1 VFEIVAVFAALTM
14 GLGTFLTK
22 GITTQIP
29 FLTTLGPLFLFNC
42 LFTLPIAFVQGG
54 DWVVFE
60 PKILTLHVSA
70 ALASVIAGYFI
81 FVIIKRSS
89 ASISSISSTLSP
101 AVALVLAPIW
111 LGTSVSALQ
120 VVAVIAL
127 IAASLYPIRSSIP
140 GLRLGKT
147 IFFTLSAAITS
158 GFVSVNV
165 AVLGSEGI
173 SVSETF
179 IVRQALAGLICLA
192 IFPPRG
198 LTKNDLFKLIQR
210 ASLIS
215 VGSIASVYALQGGE
229 IILMVSI
236 LATVSLWVLLFESL
250 SYKSIPDRSTIIA
263 AVIAIVGI
271 VSLRFIS

>member
-1 VFEIVAVFAALTM
+1 MFELVAVFAAFTM

-29 FLTTLGPLFLFNC
+29 FLTRLGPLFLLNC
-42 LFTLPIAFVQGG
+42 LFTLPIAFVQRG

-60 PKILTLHVSA
+60 PKILALHLSA
-70 ALASVIAGYFI
+70 AITSAIAGYFI
-81 FVIIKRSS
+81 FGIIKRSS

-140 GLRLGKT
+140 GLRLGTT
-147 IFFTLSAAITS
+147 ILLTLSAALAA
-158 GFVSVNV
+158 GFVSVNI
-165 AVLGSEGI
+165 AVLGAEGI

-179 IVRQALAGLICLA
+179 IVRQILAGLICLA
-192 IFPPRG
+192 IFPPKG
-198 LTKNDLFKLIQR
+198 LTKNDLFKLVQR
-210 ASLIS
+210 ASLIA
-215 VGSIASVYALQGGE
+215 VGSIASIYAIQGGE

-236 LATVSLWVLLFESL
+236 LATVSLWVLLFESF
-250 SYKSIPDRSTIIA
+250 SHKSIPDRSTIIA
-263 AVIAIVGI
+263 AVIAVVGI
-271 VSLRFIS
+271 ISLRFVS

>member
-1 VFEIVAVFAALTM
+1 MFELVAVFAAFTM

-29 FLTTLGPLFLFNC
+29 FLTTLGPLFLLNC
-42 LFTLPIAFVQGG
+42 LFTLPIAFIQRG

-60 PKILTLHVSA
+60 PKILALHVSA
-70 ALASVIAGYFI
+70 AITSAIAGYFI
-81 FVIIKRSS
+81 FGIIKRSS

-140 GLRLGKT
+140 GLRLGTT
-147 IFFTLSAAITS
+147 IFFTLSAALAA
-158 GFVSVNV
+158 GFVSVNI
-165 AVLGSEGI
+165 AVLGAEGI

-179 IVRQALAGLICLA
+179 IVRQILAGLICLA
-192 IFPPRG
+192 IFPPKG
-198 LTKNDLFKLIQR
+198 LTKNDLFKLVQR
-210 ASLIS
+210 TSLIA
-215 VGSIASVYALQGGE
+215 VGSIASVYAIQGGE

-236 LATVSLWVLLFESL
+236 LATVSLWVLLFESF

-263 AVIAIVGI
+263 AVIAVAGI
-271 VSLRFIS
+271 ISLRFVS

>member
-1 VFEIVAVFAALTM
+1 VFEIVAIFAAFTM

-29 FLTTLGPLFLFNC
+29 FLTTLVPLFLLNC
-42 LFTLPIAFVQGG
+42 LFTLPIAFIQGG

-60 PKILTLHVSA
+60 PKILALHVSA
-70 ALASVIAGYFI
+70 AITSAIAGYFI

-140 GLRLGKT
+140 GLRLGTT
-147 IFFTLSAAITS
+147 IFFTLSAALAA
-158 GFVSVNV
+158 GFVSVNI
-165 AVLGSEGI
+165 AVLGAEGI

-179 IVRQALAGLICLA
+179 IVRQILAGLICLA
-192 IFPPRG
+192 IFPPKG
-198 LTKNDLFKLIQR
+198 LTKNDLFKLAQR
-210 ASLIS
+210 ASLIA
-215 VGSIASVYALQGGE
+215 VGSIASVYAIQGGE

-236 LATVSLWVLLFESL
+236 LATVSLWVLLFESF

-263 AVIAIVGI
+263 AVIAVVGI
-271 VSLRFIS
+271 VSLRFVS

>member
-1 VFEIVAVFAALTM
+1 MFELVAVFAAFTM

-29 FLTTLGPLFLFNC
+29 FLTTLGPLFLLNC
-42 LFTLPIAFVQGG
+42 LFTLPIAFIQRG

-60 PKILTLHVSA
+60 PKILALHVSA
-70 ALASVIAGYFI
+70 AITSAIAGYFI
-81 FVIIKRSS
+81 FGIIKRSS

-140 GLRLGKT
+140 GLRLGTT
-147 IFFTLSAAITS
+147 IFFTLSAALAA
-158 GFVSVNV
+158 GFVSVNI
-165 AVLGSEGI
+165 AVLGAEGI

-179 IVRQALAGLICLA
+179 IVRQILAGLIFLA
-192 IFPPRG
+192 IFPPKG
-198 LTKNDLFKLIQR
+198 LTKNDLFKLVQR
-210 ASLIS
+210 ASLIA
-215 VGSIASVYALQGGE
+215 VGSIASVYAIQGGE

-236 LATVSLWVLLFESL
+236 LATVSLWVLLFESF

-263 AVIAIVGI
+263 AVIAVVGI
-271 VSLRFIS
+271 ISLRFVS

>member
-1 VFEIVAVFAALTM
+1 VFELVAVFAALTL

-29 FLTTLGPLFLFNC
+29 FLTTLGPLFLLNC

-60 PKILTLHVSA
+60 PKILVLHVSA

-127 IAASLYPIRSSIP
+127 ITASLYPIRSSIP

-158 GFVSVNV
+158 GFVSINV
-165 AVLGSEGI
+165 AVLGTEDINRFGDFHSKTSTCWAYLSHHFSTERLNEERFFQVNSESIANFSGI
-173 SVSETF
+173 NC
-179 IVRQALAGLICLA
+179 LGLCSSRWGNY
-192 IFPPRG
+192 FDGFDTCNRVV
-198 LTKNDLFKLIQR
+198 
-210 ASLIS
+210 
-215 VGSIASVYALQGGE
+215 VGSALR
-229 IILMVSI
+229 I
-236 LATVSLWVLLFESL
+236 TLLQEHS
-250 SYKSIPDRSTIIA
+250 R
-263 AVIAIVGI
+263 
-271 VSLRFIS
+271 

>member
-1 VFEIVAVFAALTM
+1 M

-29 FLTTLGPLFLFNC
+29 FLTTLGPLFLLNC
-42 LFTLPIAFVQGG
+42 LFTLPIAFIQRG

-60 PKILTLHVSA
+60 PKILALHVSA
-70 ALASVIAGYFI
+70 AITSAIAGYFI
-81 FVIIKRSS
+81 FGIIKRSS

-140 GLRLGKT
+140 GLRLGTT
-147 IFFTLSAAITS
+147 IFFTLSAALAA
-158 GFVSVNV
+158 GFVSVNI
-165 AVLGSEGI
+165 AVLGAEGI

-179 IVRQALAGLICLA
+179 IVRQILAGLIFLA
-192 IFPPRG
+192 IFPPKG
-198 LTKNDLFKLIQR
+198 LTKNDLFKLVQR
-210 ASLIS
+210 ASLIA
-215 VGSIASVYALQGGE
+215 VGSIASVYAIQGGE

-236 LATVSLWVLLFESL
+236 LATVSLWVLLFESF

-263 AVIAIVGI
+263 AVIAVVGI
-271 VSLRFIS
+271 ISLRFVS

>member
-1 VFEIVAVFAALTM
+1 MFEIIAVFAAFTM

-29 FLTTLGPLFLFNC
+29 FLTTLGPLFLLNC
-42 LFTLPIAFVQGG
+42 LFTLPIAFVQAEE
-54 DWVVFE
+54 WVVFE
-60 PKILTLHVSA
+60 PKILVLHLSA

-111 LGTSVSALQ
+111 LGTSVSTLQ
-120 VVAVIAL
+120 VVAVVVL

-140 GLRLGKT
+140 GLRLGAT

-158 GFVSVNV
+158 GFVSINV
-165 AVLGSEGI
+165 AVLGVEGI
-173 SVSETF
+173 TISETF
-179 IVRQALAGLICLA
+179 IVRQMLAGLICMA
-192 IFPPRG
+192 IFPPKG

-236 LATVSLWVLLFESL
+236 LATVSLWVLLFESI
-250 SYKSIPDRSTIIA
+250 SYKRIPDRSTIIA
-263 AVIAIVGI
+263 ALIAVLGV
-271 VSLRFIS
+271 VSLRFVG

>member
-1 VFEIVAVFAALTM
+1 VFELVAVFAAFTM

-29 FLTTLGPLFLFNC
+29 FLTTLGPLFLLNC
-42 LFTLPIAFVQGG
+42 LFTLPIAFIQRG

-60 PKILTLHVSA
+60 PKILALHVSA
-70 ALASVIAGYFI
+70 AITSAIAGYFI
-81 FVIIKRSS
+81 FGIIKRSS

-140 GLRLGKT
+140 GLRLGTT
-147 IFFTLSAAITS
+147 IFFTLSAALAA
-158 GFVSVNV
+158 GFVSVNI
-165 AVLGSEGI
+165 AVLGAEGI

-179 IVRQALAGLICLA
+179 IVRQILAGLICLA
-192 IFPPRG
+192 IFPPKG
-198 LTKNDLFKLIQR
+198 LTKNDLFKLVQR
-210 ASLIS
+210 TSLIA
-215 VGSIASVYALQGGE
+215 VGSIASVYAIQGGE

-236 LATVSLWVLLFESL
+236 LATVSLWVLLFESF

-263 AVIAIVGI
+263 AVIAVAGI
-271 VSLRFIS
+271 ISLRFVN

>member
-1 VFEIVAVFAALTM
+1 MFELVAVFAALTM

-29 FLTTLGPLFLFNC
+29 FLTTLGPLFLLNC
-42 LFTLPIAFVQGG
+42 LFTLPLAFVQGG

-60 PKILTLHVSA
+60 PKILVLHVSA

-89 ASISSISSTLSP
+89 ASISSISSTLS
-101 AVALVLAPIW
+101 
-111 LGTSVSALQ
+111 
-120 VVAVIAL
+120 
-127 IAASLYPIRSSIP
+127 SIP

-158 GFVSVNV
+158 GFVSINV
-165 AVLGSEGI
+165 AVLGTEGI

-179 IVRQALAGLICLA
+179 IVRQVLAGLICLA

-198 LTKNDLFKLIQR
+198 LTKNDFFKLIQR

-263 AVIAIVGI
+263 AVIAVVGI
-271 VSLRFIS
+271 VSLRFVS

>member
-1 VFEIVAVFAALTM
+1 MFELVAVFAAFTM

-29 FLTTLGPLFLFNC
+29 FLTTLGPLFLLNC
-42 LFTLPIAFVQGG
+42 LFTLPIAFIQRG

-60 PKILTLHVSA
+60 PKILALHVSA
-70 ALASVIAGYFI
+70 AITSAIAGYFI
-81 FVIIKRSS
+81 FGIIKRSS

-140 GLRLGKT
+140 GLRLGTT
-147 IFFTLSAAITS
+147 IFFTLSAALAA
-158 GFVSVNV
+158 GFVSVNI
-165 AVLGSEGI
+165 AVLGAEGI

-179 IVRQALAGLICLA
+179 IVRQILAGLICLA
-192 IFPPRG
+192 IFPPKG
-198 LTKNDLFKLIQR
+198 LTKNDLFKLVQR
-210 ASLIS
+210 ASLIA
-215 VGSIASVYALQGGE
+215 VGSIASVYAIQGGE

-236 LATVSLWVLLFESL
+236 LATVSLWVLLFESF

-263 AVIAIVGI
+263 AVIAVAGI
-271 VSLRFIS
+271 ISLRFVS